1 MAERRLLRQVMSP
14 SDIYAHAE
22 SICDMLREQYGSY
35 DADSLEEVFVDES
48 CAQRL
53 KARGYDLLGEGGEPV
68 EAVPLPPRRDVP
80 RMDVGPSASMR
91 RPGGDRSLPV
101 RRGTND
107 GAVPMRRRDGP
118 SDSSVPIRRSERTS
132 SDGGVPRRRDTAS
145 PGDGMG
151 PMRRRDGASQNDGVP
166 MRRRDNR
173 PAGDMIPTPPSLDP
187 PSNVSAPSPRR
198 SWDSARE
205 EASQTPSRREN
216 TPPATPPASTSAF
229 GDARALERSDGSS
242 GDSGRDEN
250 QRTAPGGSVRPTGP
264 AVTTPVQATV
274 STQDMS
280 PPVVEAPA
288 QPSQSVAQT
297 GAADRPVTE
306 APMIEAPATKPTPRT
321 RRTTRSRAKAD
332 PDTSA
337 G

>member
-1 MAERRLLRQVMSP
+1 MAERRMLRQVMSP

-48 CAQRL
+48 FAQRL
-53 KARGYDLLGEGGEPV
+53 KARGYDLLGEGGESV

-107 GAVPMRRRDGP
+107 GAVPMRRRDGA

-132 SDGGVPRRRDTAS
+132 SDGGVPRRREN
-145 PGDGMG
+145 
-151 PMRRRDGASQNDGVP
+151 GAQGDGVP
-166 MRRRDNR
+166 MRRRDGVSQNDGVPIRRRDTR

-205 EASQTPSRREN
+205 EAGPTPSRREN

-242 GDSGRDEN
+242 GDSGRDES
-250 QRTAPGGSVRPTGP
+250 QRMTPGGSVRPMGP
-264 AVTTPVQATV
+264 VVTAPVQSTLP
-274 STQDMS
+274 TQDMS
-280 PPVVEAPA
+280 PPVVEAPT
-288 QPSQSVAQT
+288 QPSQSMAET
-297 GAADRPVTE
+297 GAADRPVME

-332 PDTSA
+332 PDTSV